1 MIRRFFF
8 FLIVISVLSACGDE
22 KVFLPKPRSYPKVE
36 YPSKAYQM
44 FSKDYCNMSFEF
56 PVYANVERDTSFFE
70 GKPNS
75 PCWFNLLIPQ
85 FNCYLYCSY
94 SEIRNSAE
102 FSKLIDDAFVL
113 AYEHDKKAN
122 YIEDALISNENGLG
136 GIEFSLSG
144 PAATP
149 YQFFITDTTSNFLRA
164 SLYFKTKVQPDSL
177 KPIIDFVKLDMK
189 NLIRTFKFNKTR

>member
-1 MIRRFFF
+1 MQRYC
-8 FLIVISVLSACGDE
+8 FLVFIVSILCSCGDE
-22 KVFLPKPRSYPKVE
+22 QSFIPKPRAYPKVE
-36 YPSKAYQM
+36 YPTKAYQI
-44 FSKDYCNMSFEF
+44 FDKDYCNMSFEF

-70 GKPNS
+70 DKPSN

-85 FNCYLYCSY
+85 FNCYLYCTY
-94 SEIRNSAE
+94 SKINNSGE

-122 YIEDALISNENGLG
+122 FIEDALITNENGLG

-177 KPIIDFVKLDMK
+177 KPIIDFVKMDMK
-189 NLIRTFKFNKTR
+189 NLIRTFKFNESK